1 VKITRLPDVQG
12 KERRVAVG
20 SFDGVHLG
28 HREVIR
34 GSDSVLTFDPHPSAV
49 VAPQH
54 TPKLLTA
61 LELKAELVEALGVE
75 ELIVIPFDADFAK
88 RSAQEFIDDVLVGT
102 LGATYVSVGEN
113 FRFGNR
119 AKGDP
124 QMLAEDE
131 RFSTRVTPL
140 LEVEGEIV
148 SSSHIRGLV
157 LAGEVK
163 QATRFLGAP
172 FQMRGNVVHGDERGR
187 ELGFP
192 TANLIP
198 DDALVCPGH
207 GVYACLA
214 DTLTPH
220 DGGQAGTPSGAHPK
234 GHTQRAHGRQAGGLP
249 AAVNIGVRP
258 TFDTGRGELV
268 EAYILDFDGDL
279 YGKQLRLDFLSR
291 LRGERR
297 FQSAEELIE
306 QMRRDVE
313 QAREIAGALTPGD
326 NA

>member
-1 VKITRLPDVQG
+1 MKITRLPDV
-12 KERRVAVG
+12 KPRERRVAVG

-34 GSDSVLTFDPHPSAV
+34 GSDSVLTFDPHPSAI

-54 TPKLLTA
+54 TPKLLTS
-61 LELKAELVEALGVE
+61 LEVKAELVKALGVQ
-75 ELIVIPFDADFAK
+75 ELIVVGFDADFAK
-88 RSAQEFIDDVLVGT
+88 RSAREFIDDVLVDS
-102 LGATYVSVGEN
+102 LGASYVSVGEN

-131 RFSTRVTPL
+131 RFSTRVTAL
-140 LEVEGEIV
+140 LEVDGEIV

-157 LAGEVK
+157 LAGEVE
-163 QATRFLGAP
+163 QATRFLGTP
-172 FQMRGNVVHGDERGR
+172 FQMRGEVVHGDERGR

-214 DTLTPH
+214 HTLT
-220 DGGQAGTPSGAHPK
+220 GAKAFPS
-234 GHTQRAHGRQAGGLP
+234 
-249 AAVNIGVRP
+249 AVNIGVRP
-258 TFDTGRGELV
+258 TFVTGRGELV

-279 YGKQLRLDFLSR
+279 YGEQLRLDFLSR

-297 FQSAEELIE
+297 FSSAEALVE
-306 QMRRDVE
+306 QMHRDVE
-313 QAREIAGALTPGD
+313 RTREIAA
-326 NA
+326 AC